1 MSGPKEGYYTNYQ
14 AECEN
19 LKDRLNNLVLEIGK
33 LQKDVGN
40 FKIESI
46 DQEMGLRFLGVDL
59 EGEKAEVEKALGK
72 LVNEANKLLEEAKS
86 ISSYNRK
93 SLKALQDIH
102 QRMDELRKKAK
113 QLQNAFRSR
122 VFEIQKQ
129 SQEQAEKLRDRLLS
143 EMEAYLNS
151 EDFEFINK
159 WCSRVDHLLYLREA
173 TVQAK
178 KADLKAVEN
187 IYKKFYEIAEK
198 LQDEALKNKEYFEL
212 KKDTSSKIMKVLA
225 EQNYVNL
232 ERRIEGDRFGPIV
245 VVAESPS
252 GNWQLTF
259 KVENNGEIK
268 IITPYDE
275 RCYTELEQIGE
286 NLKSIGLEISIK
298 QLEEWKSKKKEG
310 DGRARIEEKTRLRS
324 D

>member
-59 EGEKAEVEKALGK
+59 EREKAEVEKALGK